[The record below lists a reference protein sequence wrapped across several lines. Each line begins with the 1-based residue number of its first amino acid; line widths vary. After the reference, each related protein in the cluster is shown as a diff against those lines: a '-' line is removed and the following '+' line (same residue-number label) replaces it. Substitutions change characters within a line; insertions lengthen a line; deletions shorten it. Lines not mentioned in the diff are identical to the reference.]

1 MKTQKYRFYKIS
13 NFKYQII
20 LRRFLLDT
28 TYEINY
34 LINEVTNISDL
45 DESMLNAIE
54 RIFDKAS
61 MIIKTLNENGC

>member
-1 MKTQKYRFYKIS
+1 MKTQKYKFYKIS